1 MEIEMVM
8 YLNKLLIITLFFT
21 SPIFANDTVTIM
33 DEDGNI
39 KICKVVE
46 SGAIVCL

>member
-1 MEIEMVM
+1 MVM
-8 YLNKLLIITLFFT
+8 CLNKLLIIILLFSF
-21 SPIFANDTVTIM
+21 PIFANDTVTIM

>member
-1 MEIEMVM
+1 MVM
-8 YLNKLLIITLFFT
+8 YLNKLLIITLLFSF
-21 SPIFANDTVTIM
+21 PIFANDTITIM

-39 KICKVVE
+39 KICKIVE

>member
-1 MEIEMVM
+1 MK
-8 YLNKLLIITLFFT
+8 KLLLILLFVL
-21 SPIFANDTVTIM
+21 PVVANDTVTIM

>member
-1 MEIEMVM
+1 MVM
-8 YLNKLLIITLFFT
+8 YLNRLLIITLLFSF
-21 SPIFANDTVTIM
+21 PIFANDTVTIM

>member
-1 MEIEMVM
+1 MS
-8 YLNKLLIITLFFT
+8 LNKILIIALFFAL
-21 SPIFANDTVTIM
+21 PIFANDTVTIM